1 MFGKKKEKKPSFTK
15 ATTPEGVRK
24 QRAAIVTYYVK
35 KNASKSATK
44 LKKK

>member
-1 MFGKKKEKKPSFTK
+1 MFSKKKEKKPSFTK

-24 QRAAIVTYYVK
+24 QRAAIVSYYVK